1 MGLFFS
7 RPATDGSEPVNSSL
21 SQETHNQQVRVEF
34 RQASSDD
41 VLIVKYMNAEDLPES
56 FALKTQLDLGI
67 GVWSVERAEPEHASE
82 FRVSGSLVLWLE
94 RVESRPEVPVE
105 DELLFAPAATH
116 PLPTL
121 DQGAELTDDMLFLY
135 GEDWR
140 QNELVSTAHRTKVEG
155 EFSKLSVAFPGQTR
169 QLTALG
175 DLLAGVTRGPAEL
188 AAHLDAELFDGVA
201 LCLDDG
207 DVAVA
212 GGFAFETEA
221 GTVFYGCVDARGVMC
236 CLGVHVWDD
245 TRSLMADLALL
256 GDLLGADDYLFISW
270 ESQSSALL
278 SECQRVQFG

>member
-1 MGLFFS
+1 M
-7 RPATDGSEPVNSSL
+7 NSSL

-34 RQASSDD
+34 RQASSGD
-41 VLIVKYMNAEDLPES
+41 VLIVKYMNVEELPES

-82 FRVSGSLVLWLE
+82 FRASGALVLWLE
-94 RVESRPEVPVE
+94 RVETRPEIPVE
-105 DELLFAPAATH
+105 DELLFAPAAMH
-116 PLPTL
+116 QLPKL
-121 DQGAELTDDMLFLY
+121 DQSAELTDEMLFLY

-140 QNELVSTAHRTKVEG
+140 QNELVSTAHRAKLEA
-155 EFSKLSVAFPGQTR
+155 EFSKLGAAFPGQTH
-169 QLTALG
+169 QLPAFG
-175 DLLAGVTRGPAEL
+175 GVLAGVTRSPAEL

-207 DVAVA
+207 DVAVS
-212 GGFAFETEA
+212 GGFAFDTEA

-236 CLGVHVWDD
+236 CLGVHIWED
-245 TRSLMADLALL
+245 TRDLMADLARL
-256 GDLLGADDYLFISW
+256 GDLLGGDDYLFISW